1 MQIYGK
7 AEFCN
12 PGGSDKDRVAARL
25 LSDALASGALR
36 PGGLVTEG
44 TAGSTGISLALVAP
58 ALGLRCH
65 VVMPDDVALEKSAT
79 VAALGATVQRVRPV
93 SFTHPGHMVHEA
105 RRVAER
111 AIGEHG
117 PGAAYFADQFENLS
131 NYRAHL
137 ETTGPEVWRQT
148 GGRLHAFVAG
158 AGTGGTLAGVATYLK
173 QASRGTVACYL
184 ADPPGSG
191 LFNLVT
197 RGVMF
202 DSAEAE
208 GRRLRHPQDTI
219 TEGVGINRR
228 TANWGMCPPLDGA
241 FRVTD
246 AEAVAM
252 SRHLRSA
259 DGLWVGSSAAVN
271 CVGALRC
278 AQALGRGHVI
288 VTVLCDSGLR
298 HVSRFWNDDVLQA
311 AGLLDAAGQGL
322 PTLLAGL
329 Q

>member
-1 MQIYGK
+1 M
-7 AEFCN
+7 
-12 PGGSDKDRVAARL
+12 AARL
-25 LSDALASGALR
+25 LTDALASGALR

-44 TAGSTGISLALVAP
+44 TAGSTGISLALVSP

-79 VAALGATVQRVRPV
+79 VVALGATVQRVRPV
-93 SFTHPGHMVHEA
+93 SFTHPGHFVHEA
-105 RRVAER
+105 RRVAEA
-111 AIGEHG
+111 AIAEHG
-117 PGAAYFADQFENLS
+117 PGAAFFADQFENLS
-131 NYRAHL
+131 NFRAHL

-148 GGRLHAFVAG
+148 RGRLHAFVAG

-173 QASRGTVACYL
+173 HASGGRVACYL

-191 LFNLVT
+191 LFNQVT

-202 DSAEAE
+202 DPAEAE

-219 TEGVGINRR
+219 TEGVGINRV
-228 TANWGMCPPLDGA
+228 TTNWGACPRLDGA

-252 SRHLRSA
+252 SRHLRAA

-288 VTVLCDSGLR
+288 VTVLCDSGAR
-298 HVSRFWNDDVLQA
+298 HVSRFWSDEALA
-311 AGLLDAAGQGL
+311 AANLLDATTQGL
-322 PTLLAGL
+322 PGLMAGL
-329 Q
+329 K